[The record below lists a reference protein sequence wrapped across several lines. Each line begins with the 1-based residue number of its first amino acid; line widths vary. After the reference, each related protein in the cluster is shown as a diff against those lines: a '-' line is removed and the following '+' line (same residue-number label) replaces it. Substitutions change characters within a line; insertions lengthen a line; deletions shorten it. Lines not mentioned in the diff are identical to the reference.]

1 MRKIFNIE
9 NEDEREEL
17 FGILPEDVVKIERDY
32 FNNTIFTY
40 TDGCKATSNLF
51 QINFGNLAFITR
63 PVDPKDLIGNL
74 VWFKIFEGQEA
85 RIGFLL
91 KVLDDEH
98 KPYVCTSSISE
109 QISHDCCWIRAV
121 TKDEISIYEP
131 KVEVELHEQV
141 VEKKVNRKIPGR
153 KGKFT
158 LEQKMEIARSK
169 KTIRELMIQ
178 YDCTAK
184 TISTYRK
191 KYR

>member
-9 NEDEREEL
+9 NENEREEL
-17 FGILPEDVVKIERDY
+17 FGILPEDVVKIERDS

-63 PVDPKDLIGNL
+63 PVDPKDLIGSL
-74 VWFKIFEGQEA
+74 VWYKIHESQEA

-91 KVLDDEH
+91 KVVDDEE
-98 KPYVCTSSISE
+98 KPYVCTSSISA
-109 QISHDCCWIRAV
+109 QIFHDCCWIRAV
-121 TKDEISIYEP
+121 AKDEISIYEP
-131 KVEVELHEQV
+131 KVEVALP
-141 VEKKVNRKIPGR
+141 EKKVNRKIPGR

-158 LEQKMEIARSK
+158 LEQKIEIARSK
-169 KTIRELMIQ
+169 KSIRELMVQ
-178 YDCTAK
+178 YDCTGK